1 MKITKTRLKQIIK
14 EELEAV
20 IESEQGEIDAILYL
34 ILDRELPSGSTAEQY
49 LKDAISDRGQTRVL
63 VRDYIKNYGK
73 NKLISAIKQ
82 EIESNPD
89 LY

>member
-1 MKITKTRLKQIIK
+1 
-14 EELEAV
+14 
-20 IESEQGEIDAILYL
+20 
-34 ILDRELPSGSTAEQY
+34 LPSGSTAEQY